1 MSSYKHLTLKDREC
15 ILLGVT
21 LNDSYQVIAEK
32 IGCSKATVSREV
44 TRNGGRDAYSAVK
57 AQESYQRRRL
67 KSRRP
72 RLLTDLK
79 LRDFVL
85 RCIVQ
90 YQWSPEQIS
99 GRLLHEN
106 SGWRISYN
114 TIYRGIERDNLGI
127 KRKSRGAR
135 GFARKLRHRGKTRK
149 VKGTINERRGRFND
163 VPSVHERPVSCD
175 NRSWFG
181 HWEGDTVRGKTGRSA
196 LVTLVDRKSRYL
208 LSQRVS
214 KANAKNVTQ
223 AMIDLLHTVTP
234 KRVRTLTPDRGTEFA
249 RYREV
254 SQELGIPVY
263 FPDPHAP
270 QQRGTNENTNG
281 LIREYFPKGTDLDQ
295 LTDQD
300 ICQFIETLNN
310 RPRKVLGW
318 KSPSEIFFG
327 IKLRLT

>member
-1 MSSYKHLTLKDREC
+1 MSPYNHLTLKDREC

-21 LNDSYQVIAEK
+21 LNDTYQVIAEK
-32 IGCSKATVSREV
+32 IGCSKATVSREIK
-44 TRNGGRDAYSAVK
+44 RNGGLKAYSAVK
-57 AQESYQRRRL
+57 AQENYQGRRL

-85 RCIVQ
+85 HCIVQ
-90 YQWSPEQIS
+90 RQWSPEQIS
-99 GRLLHEN
+99 GRLVHEN
-106 SGWRISYN
+106 SEWHVSYN

-127 KRKSRGAR
+127 KRKNHEAR
-135 GFARKLRHRGKTRK
+135 GFARKLRH
-149 VKGTINERRGRFND
+149 
-163 VPSVHERPVSCD
+163 
-175 NRSWFG
+175 
-181 HWEGDTVRGKTGRSA
+181 RGKTGRSA

-208 LSQRVS
+208 LSQRVP
-214 KANAKNVTQ
+214 KVNAKNVTQ

-249 RYREV
+249 GYREV
-254 SQELGIPVY
+254 SQELSIPVY

-300 ICQFIETLNN
+300 IDKFVRDLNH

-318 KSPSEIFFG
+318 KSPFEVFFG
-327 IKLRLT
+327 TKLRLIDNSS

>member
-1 MSSYKHLTLKDREC
+1 MSPYNHLTLKDREC

-21 LNDSYQVIAEK
+21 LNDTYQGIAEK
-32 IGCSKATVSREV
+32 IGCSKATVSREIK
-44 TRNGGRDAYSAVK
+44 RNGGRDAYSAVK
-57 AQESYQRRRL
+57 AQENYQRRRL

-72 RLLTDLK
+72 RILADLK

-85 RCIVQ
+85 HRIVQ
-90 YQWSPEQIS
+90 CQWSPEQIS
-99 GRLLHEN
+99 GRLVHEN
-106 SGWRISYN
+106 SEWQISYN
-114 TIYRGIERDNLGI
+114 TIYRGIKLDNLGI
-127 KRKSRGAR
+127 KRKSHGAR

-149 VKGTINERRGRFND
+149 VKGTVNERRGRFNE
-163 VPSVHERPVSCD
+163 VLSVHERPVSC
-175 NRSWFG
+175 NKRSWFG

-214 KANAKNVTQ
+214 KVNAKNVTQ

-249 RYREV
+249 GYREV

-300 ICQFIETLNN
+300 IYQFVEVLNN
-310 RPRKVLGW
+310 RPRKILGW
-318 KSPSEIFFG
+318 KSPSEVFFG
-327 IKLRLT
+327 TKLHLI